1 LERKNIIEIKKILIT
16 GVINGD
22 FCISKK
28 SNPKNR
34 KAMYRYKK
42 FLLLLSLLLKK
53 EKINI
58 TRLHNTRT
66 IPSPVKTIF
75 RFITIE
81 GKSGIKS
88 EVLK

>member
-34 KAMYRYKK
+34 KATNMYRK
-42 FLLLLSLLLKK
+42 FLLLSFLVKK

-75 RFITIE
+75 RFITME